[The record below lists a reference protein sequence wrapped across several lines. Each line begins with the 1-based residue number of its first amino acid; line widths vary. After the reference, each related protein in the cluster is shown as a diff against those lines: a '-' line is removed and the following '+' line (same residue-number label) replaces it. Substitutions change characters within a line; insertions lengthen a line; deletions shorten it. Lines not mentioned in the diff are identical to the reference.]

1 MNENT
6 AAKFKTIC
14 AMLIF
19 GTLGVFVKYIPLPA
33 SAIALSRGFLGML
46 FLLLMLLVRRKRLS
60 FAALKKN
67 ALLLVISGTLL
78 GMNWML
84 LFEAYNY
91 TTVATATLCYYLAPV
106 FLTLASPLFFKEKL
120 TVKKLVC
127 IAAALLGMV
136 CVSGVLEAEVKA
148 TELTG
153 ILLGIAAAAIYA
165 AIVILNK
172 RLSDISDNDRTTAQL
187 AVSAVVMLPYVLLTE
202 DVSSFTF
209 TPISVVLLIVLGV
222 VHTGL
227 AYYLYFGSI
236 GRLPSQTIAIFSYID
251 PVVAVLLSALFLKE
265 PMGIWSI
272 VGAVLILGSTLI
284 SELDFKMIKEKM
296 RRRS

>member
-6 AAKFKTIC
+6 AAKLKTIC

-19 GTLGVFVKYIPLPA
+19 GTLGVFAKFIPMPA

-46 FLLLMLLVRRKRLS
+46 FLLFTLLVRRKRLS
-60 FAALKKN
+60 FSALKKN

-120 TVKKLVC
+120 TAKKLVC

-153 ILLGIAAAAIYA
+153 IIMGIAAAAIYA

-172 RLSDISDNDRTTAQL
+172 HLRDISDNDRTTAQL

-265 PMGIWSI
+265 PMGIWGI

-284 SELDFKMIKEKM
+284 SELDFKMIKEKL
-296 RRRS
+296 RHKS

>member
-136 CVSGVLEAEVKA
+136 CVSGVLEAGVKP

-153 ILLGIAAAAIYA
+153 ILLGISAAAIYA

-172 RLSDISDNDRTTAQL
+172 HLRDISDNDRTTAQL

-202 DVSSFTF
+202 DVASFTF
-209 TPISVVLLIVLGV
+209 TPLSVVLLIVLGV

-227 AYYLYFGSI
+227 EYYLYFGSI